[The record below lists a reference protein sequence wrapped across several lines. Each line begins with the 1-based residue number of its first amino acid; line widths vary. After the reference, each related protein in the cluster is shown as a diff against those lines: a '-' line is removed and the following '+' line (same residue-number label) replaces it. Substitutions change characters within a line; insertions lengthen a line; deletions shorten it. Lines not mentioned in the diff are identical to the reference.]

1 MRKFKSVN
9 ELVNLLK
16 PDYPV
21 YCIRTNE
28 IRKSIKFFKENFP
41 GKILYAVKTNPNEK
55 IIKQIIANGILEFD
69 VASLNEIKLINKICP
84 KAKLHFMHTIKS
96 KESIVSA

>member
-21 YCIRTNE
+21 YCKRPNE
-28 IRKSIKFFKENFP
+28 IKKSVGFFKENFP
-41 GKILYAVKTNPNEK
+41 GRILYAVKTNPNEK
-55 IIKQIIANGILEFD
+55 LFT
-69 VASLNEIKLINKICP
+69 P
-84 KAKLHFMHTIKS
+84 
-96 KESIVSA
+96 